1 MNLSMKWLADYVKL
15 PSMSL
20 RDFSEAMTMSGSKVE
35 GWETEC
41 EDVKNVV
48 VAKVLSMERHPDSD
62 HLWVC
67 QLDCGKG
74 EPVQIVTGAQN
85 VKVGAYVPAALHKSL
100 LPNGTKI
107 TKGKLRGVM
116 SNGMMCSLSELKL
129 TLGDFPYAEEDGIFL
144 IEEEGIEPGMP
155 IQDAIGYNDT
165 SVEFEIT
172 PNRPDCLSVVGLAR
186 EAAATF
192 HIPLALPD
200 ESVKGVGDDV
210 NNYLSVSVEN
220 KELCKRYAA
229 RIVKNVKV
237 GPSRN

>member
-67 QLDCGKG
+67 QLDVGKG

-85 VKVGAYVPAALHKSL
+85 V
-100 LPNGTKI
+100 
-107 TKGKLRGVM
+107 
-116 SNGMMCSLSELKL
+116 
-129 TLGDFPYAEEDGIFL
+129 
-144 IEEEGIEPGMP
+144 
-155 IQDAIGYNDT
+155 
-165 SVEFEIT
+165 
-172 PNRPDCLSVVGLAR
+172 
-186 EAAATF
+186 
-192 HIPLALPD
+192 
-200 ESVKGVGDDV
+200 
-210 NNYLSVSVEN
+210 
-220 KELCKRYAA
+220 
-229 RIVKNVKV
+229 
-237 GPSRN
+237 